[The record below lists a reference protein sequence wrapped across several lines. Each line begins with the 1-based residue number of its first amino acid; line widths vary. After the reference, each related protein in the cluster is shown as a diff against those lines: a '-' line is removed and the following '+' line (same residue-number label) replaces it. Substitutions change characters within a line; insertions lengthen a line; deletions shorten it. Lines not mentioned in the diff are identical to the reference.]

1 MIRSVSALAMLALA
15 GVAAPAR
22 AADAPCALTA
32 KQVIE
37 QFIPLFYEQR
47 NAKKAF
53 ETWVAPDYIQHNPVA
68 KDGRDNAIAALQPFF
83 ESMPQ
88 LRYTVKMVIAE
99 GDKVAVHNHL
109 QMNATDRG
117 SAVVDI
123 FRVANCK
130 IVEHWDVI
138 QAIPEK
144 SANAHPMF

>member
-1 MIRSVSALAMLALA
+1 MIRPLLALAMLACA
-15 GVAAPAR
+15 NVAAPAS
-22 AADAPCALTA
+22 AAPAACKLSA
-32 KQVIE
+32 KQVVE
-37 QFIPLFYEQR
+37 KFIPLFYEQR
-47 NAKKAF
+47 NAKQAF
-53 ETWVAPDYIQHNPVA
+53 ETWVAADYIQHNPVA

-83 ESMPQ
+83 ESMPT

-109 QMNATDRG
+109 QMNASDRG

-123 FRVANCK
+123 FRVKDCK